1 MDALT
6 RLVIIFSSVF
16 FILRISVA
24 VDTITANQIIRHG
37 DTITS
42 AGGSFELGFFSL
54 GNSRNRYL
62 GIWYKKLATGTVV
75 WVANRDIPLTDSS
88 GVLKVTVQGTLVILN
103 ATNTIIWSS
112 NASQSASQSAQNP
125 TAQLLDSGNL
135 VMKNGNDSDPEN
147 FLWQSLDYPG
157 NTLLPGMKLG
167 SMVQS
172 NRPGSVPVIMEDH

>member
-125 TAQLLDSGNL
+125 TAQLLESGNL

-147 FLWQSLDYPG
+147 FLWQSFDYPG